1 MKKDNVQ
8 NNITYPRFID
18 NIVVGEDL
26 FEGKSHTLIAQNIS
40 NLLQSNKSCNVI
52 GIEGGWGAGKSNLI
66 KLIEKDTKQN
76 GKFHFFIYD
85 SWGFQNDFQRRSILE
100 NLTSYLI
107 DDAKLLKGKEWN
119 GRLLQLLSRTKTIN
133 SKVVKELNAISKCT
147 IIYSLL
153 LPFANILFT
162 KLPDGI
168 VKNLFW
174 IMYFI
179 FFFIAVILV
188 QKRDMKK
195 YGQKITLESF
205 WKNLFYSFLDYTE
218 NKENVEQAIKT
229 ETIYE
234 AEPSSRDFKNWMND
248 INNDLKTEKLVIV
261 FDNMDRLP
269 CKKVQELWAVIT
281 TFFSE
286 SNYENIKVLIP
297 FDREHI
303 KTAFKSEDIS
313 HPDNRISYGNDFIN
327 KTFNVVFRVSP
338 PTMIN
343 WKNYFSAMWKNAF
356 SDNVETEILQI
367 YDLLSDEY
375 TPRKIIAFINEF
387 VEIKLLFSTE
397 NIPNKY
403 VALYILGK
411 EKISKNP
418 KGEIIK
424 PSFLGALEF
433 MYKNDV
439 DLPKFLSALYYQLPI
454 EKALDIVYTEELRT
468 ALNNCEPEKIKNIQ
482 LLPDFFHLLTNVIP
496 NIANIENTVLSLNQ
510 CFIGTNKIEEQK
522 IWDSIY
528 KQAKGADSDL
538 YEWQEILLSKITD
551 KINYLIS
558 IIDNFY
564 NSKDFDVVKFCQN
577 IDRLDAIEGINP
589 FDHLIEKNL
598 IPEDFIKFVEYTKTE
613 YEKYKFS
620 CSYETL
626 SQYLTTLSVSELENL
641 NVIKYLQNK
650 EEFPDF
656 YERKLIEQI
665 DLNKNDE
672 NSLDI
677 LYERLKEVQRPVK
690 KILTNNI
697 IYTHFQ
703 KTYKENP
710 FYFDL
715 LCMRIS
721 KKTNFEN
728 QYQPVFDSA
737 LKITDEDFIEEV
749 CNRIEYYFIYGD
761 ILLSLDTMKKY
772 PLYVTVAKRLT
783 EKKYGQSSASIS
795 TLLKSYDLIRN
806 NLEIESKII
815 LNRFDGWAVYAK
827 EEIKIDNI
835 NEIPFSFFE
844 DSQNVNND
852 LTQHCRNIAIQYIK
866 QFSIDEWKEFILK
879 QKFEYKL
886 LILFE
891 EKFEPAFE
899 AFKELM
905 KENLQADGIT
915 KDVSKQLIILAEKNK
930 RSLKSMFKDIRD
942 AFCSGNYTMSKKH
955 FNFYGECL
963 FKYGDL
969 IERNDALRRILPA
982 EILDDDFVI
991 SILIKEQKVVLKMIN
1006 NAGEESQDFKDKLSS
1021 LIEMKKDNQQF
1032 LDFVKA
1038 IGIEMKSE

>member
-1 MKKDNVQ
+1 MKKGNVH

-52 GIEGGWGAGKSNLI
+52 GIEGGWGSGKSNLI
-66 KLIEKDTKQN
+66 RLIEKDIKQN

-100 NLTSYLI
+100 NLTSFLI
-107 DDAKLLKGKEWN
+107 DDAKLLKSKEWN
-119 GRLLQLLSRTKTIN
+119 GRLLQLLSRTKTVN
-133 SKVVKELNAISKCT
+133 AKVVKELNAISKCA
-147 IIYSLL
+147 IIYSLF

-168 VKNLFW
+168 VKNMFW
-174 IMYFI
+174 IIYFI
-179 FFFIAVILV
+179 LFSIAVILV

-313 HPDNRISYGNDFIN
+313 HSDNSISYGNDFIN

-343 WKNYFSAMWKNAF
+343 WKKYFSAMWKNAF
-356 SDNVETEILQI
+356 NDNVETEILQI

-424 PSFLGALEF
+424 PSFFGALEF

-558 IIDNFY
+558 IIDNLY

-577 IDRLDAIEGINP
+577 IDKLDAIEGINP

-598 IPEDFIKFVEYTKTE
+598 IPEDFIKFVEYTKIE
-613 YEKYKFS
+613 YERYKFS
-620 CSYETL
+620 CSYEIL
-626 SQYLTTLSVSELENL
+626 SQYLTTLSIAELENL
-641 NVIKYLQNK
+641 NIMKYLVHKDKLPN
-650 EEFPDF
+650 F
-656 YERKLIEQI
+656 YERKLIELI
-665 DLNKNDE
+665 DSNKNDE
-672 NSLDI
+672 KSLHV
-677 LYERLKEVQRPVK
+677 LYERLKEVQRPVV
-690 KILTNNI
+690 KILPNNI

-703 KTYKENP
+703 KTDKENP

-721 KKTNFEN
+721 KKTDFEN
-728 QYQPVFDSA
+728 QYQSIFESA
-737 LKITDEDFIEEV
+737 LKITDEEFIEEV
-749 CNRIEYYFIYGD
+749 CKRIEFYFTYGD
-761 ILLSLDTMKKY
+761 VLLSLDTMKKY
-772 PLYVTVAKRLT
+772 PLYVVIAKRLT
-783 EKKYGQSSASIS
+783 ERKYGQSSASIS
-795 TLLKSYDLIRN
+795 TLLKSYDLIKH
-806 NLEIESKII
+806 NLGIESEII
-815 LNRFDGWAVYAK
+815 LNRFDGWSIFAK
-827 EEIKIDNI
+827 ENISIDNI
-835 NEIPFSFFE
+835 NEISFSFFE
-844 DSQNVNND
+844 DSQIVDNE
-852 LTQHCRNIAIQYIK
+852 LTKHCRNIAIQYIK
-866 QFSIDEWKEFILK
+866 QFSKDKWKEFILK
-879 QKFEYKL
+879 QGFEYKL
-886 LILFE
+886 LILFG
-891 EKFEPAFE
+891 EKLEPAFE

-905 KENLQADGIT
+905 KENLQADVIT

-955 FNFYGECL
+955 FNFYGEWL

-982 EILDDDFVI
+982 EILENDFVI
-991 SILIKEQKVVLKMIN
+991 SILIQEQKVVLKMIE
-1006 NAGEESQDFKDKLSS
+1006 NAGEESQDFVDKISS
-1021 LIEMKKDNQQF
+1021 LIEMKKDNQEF